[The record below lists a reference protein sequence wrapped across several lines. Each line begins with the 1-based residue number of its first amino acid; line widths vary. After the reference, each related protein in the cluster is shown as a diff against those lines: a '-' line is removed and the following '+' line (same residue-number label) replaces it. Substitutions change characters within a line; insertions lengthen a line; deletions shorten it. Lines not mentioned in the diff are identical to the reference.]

1 MHTLEHPM
9 TSRILS
15 LLLLPV
21 LLAACSSG
29 DEADLRLSGT
39 IEATTVRV
47 SAQVPGL
54 VTHLAFD
61 EGSVVRKDSLLVTV
75 DTERLEHQLR
85 QSDATQDEIANQERA
100 LEAQLRAA
108 TATRDNLATR
118 LSRMTALLAEHAATQ
133 QAVDDLRTQRD
144 AAEAQIAALRAQIA
158 ALGSRRAQVDAGAQ
172 VLATQRR
179 DASIAAPIDGTVL
192 VRYTERGELLGIGSP
207 VCDIADLRTM
217 HTKIYIEEPT
227 LAFFTLG
234 MQLDVL
240 VDGLEG
246 KPLRGT
252 LTWISD
258 KAEFTPK
265 SILTEET
272 RTSLVFPAK
281 VTLANPDGLLK
292 IGMPVSVVARRV
304 KK

>member
-1 MHTLEHPM
+1 M

-21 LLAACSSG
+21 LLAACSSS

-54 VTHLAFD
+54 VTHLGFD
-61 EGSVVRKDSLLVTV
+61 EGSIVHRDSLLVTV

-108 TATRDNLATR
+108 TASRDNLATR
-118 LSRMTALLAEHAATQ
+118 LARMTALLVEHATTQ
-133 QAVDDLRTQRD
+133 QSVDDLRTQLD

-158 ALGSRRAQVDAGAQ
+158 ALGSRRSQVDAGAR
-172 VLATQRR
+172 VLSTQRR
-179 DASIAAPIDGTVL
+179 DASIVAPIDGTVL

-207 VCDIADLRTM
+207 VCDIADLRTV
-217 HTKIYIEEPT
+217 HTRIYIEEPT

-292 IGMPVSVVARRV
+292 IGMPVTVVAHGV

>member
-1 MHTLEHPM
+1 M
-9 TSRILS
+9 TSRILPF
-15 LLLLPV
+15 LLLSV
-21 LLAACSSG
+21 LLAACSSS

-61 EGSVVRKDSLLVTV
+61 EGSRVQRDSVLVTV

-85 QSDATQDEIANQERA
+85 QSDATHDEIGNQQRA

-108 TATRDNLATR
+108 ISSRDNLATR
-118 LSRMTALLAEHAATQ
+118 LARMTALLAEHAATQ
-133 QAVDDLRTQRD
+133 QSVDDLRTQHEG
-144 AAEAQIAALRAQIA
+144 AEAQIAALRAQIA
-158 ALGSRRAQVDAGAQ
+158 ALGSRRAQVDASAQ

-179 DASIAAPIDGTVL
+179 DASIVAPIDGTVL

-207 VCDIADLRTM
+207 VCDIADLRTV
-217 HTKIYIEEPT
+217 HTKVYIEEPT

-234 MQLDVL
+234 MQVDVL

-281 VTLANPDGLLK
+281 VTLENSDGVLK
-292 IGMPVSVVARRV
+292 IGMPVTVVARSV